1 MGGVGMTGTMTTGLE
16 GVNHVTLKIEA
27 EPVPLISDAD
37 GRLRVSGTR
46 ITLDT
51 VVSAFGDGATA
62 EEIVQQ
68 YPSLRLGDVYAI
80 LTFYIR
86 RRPDMDAYV
95 RQRRRDAEAVR
106 EENEVR
112 FDPRGIRRKLL
123 TRRVEVRV

>member
-1 MGGVGMTGTMTTGLE
+1 MAAGLE
-16 GVNHVTLKIEA
+16 GVNHVALKIEA
-27 EPVPLISDAD
+27 EPVPLVADAD

-51 VVSAFGDGATA
+51 VVTAFGDGATA

-86 RRPDMDAYV
+86 RRP
-95 RQRRRDAEAVR
+95 
-106 EENEVR
+106 
-112 FDPRGIRRKLL
+112 
-123 TRRVEVRV
+123 T

>member
-1 MGGVGMTGTMTTGLE
+1 MAAGLE
-16 GVNHVTLKIEA
+16 GENHVVLKIEA
-27 EPVPLISDAD
+27 EPVPLVSDAD

-51 VVSAFGDGATA
+51 VVTAFGDGATA

-86 RRPDMDAYV
+86 RRPDIDAYV
-95 RQRRRDAEAVR
+95 RQRRSDAEAVR
-106 EENEVR
+106 EENETR
-112 FDPRGIRRKLL
+112 FDPEGVRERLL
-123 TRRVEVRV
+123 ARRVEPRSVPHAQVAR